1 MITLNSSMSHQD
13 WQKPKNKIT
22 TQGYFI
28 KRLRD
33 SGYTACRIFNGY
45 KIYDPRKWTILVN
58 PENEAIWV
66 TLIQNKQNYGDFYF
80 ELNDGGLRFPK
91 NFGINTD
98 SFEVILNFLN
108 EKGITG
114 IWTRNQ
120 EKNYNNV

>member
-1 MITLNSSMSHQD
+1 MSHQD

-33 SGYTACRIFNGY
+33 SGYTACRIFNDY
-45 KIYDPRKWTILVN
+45 KIYDPRKWTILIN

-66 TLIQNKQNYGDFYF
+66 TLVQNKQNYGDYYF
-80 ELNDGGLRFPK
+80 EMNDGGLRFPK

-108 EKGITG
+108 DKGITG
-114 IWTRNQ
+114 IWT
-120 EKNYNNV
+120 KNHKESYKNV